1 LQDTWGLLAA
11 TVAAASNPELRRR
24 EKRMKG
30 NGQIGDFLRTVGK
43 RSWRVEAQCR
53 LLSDLN

>member
-1 LQDTWGLLAA
+1 LAA

-24 EKRMKG
+24 EKRMKE
-30 NGQIGDFLRTVGK
+30 NGQIGHFLRAVGK

-53 LLSDLN
+53 LLSDLT